1 MPFHTMCLS
10 LKRET
15 VFIQQIFTII
25 FNFRHLARKF
35 LHRWTSNVFGRV
47 TPSQARYDLCKK

>member
-1 MPFHTMCLS
+1 MPFHTMFLS

-47 TPSQARYDLCKK
+47 TPSQAR